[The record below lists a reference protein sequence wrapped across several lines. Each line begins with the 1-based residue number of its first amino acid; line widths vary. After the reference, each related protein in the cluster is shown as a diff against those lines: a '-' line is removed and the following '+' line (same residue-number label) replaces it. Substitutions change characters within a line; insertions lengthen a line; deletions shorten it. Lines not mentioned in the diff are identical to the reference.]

1 MSVHYVWHQCLLE
14 ACLTLNPSDYYCS
27 QTIERD
33 MQLVES
39 HLFITEGQV
48 ILKCDKDS
56 DFPYVVYVCLQ
67 KLRIIR
73 AIRVIQ
79 IKPASPNN

>member
-1 MSVHYVWHQCLLE
+1 MSAHYVWHQCLPE
-14 ACLTLNPSDYYCS
+14 VRLTLNPSDYYCS
-27 QTIERD
+27 QTTERD

-39 HLFITEGQV
+39 RLFITEGQV

-79 IKPASPNN
+79 IKPTSPNN

>member
-1 MSVHYVWHQCLLE
+1 
-14 ACLTLNPSDYYCS
+14 
-27 QTIERD
+27 
-33 MQLVES
+33 MQLIES
-39 HLFITEGQV
+39 RLFITEGQV
-48 ILKCDKDS
+48 ILKCNKDS

-79 IKPASPNN
+79 IKPTSPNN

>member
-1 MSVHYVWHQCLLE
+1 
-14 ACLTLNPSDYYCS
+14 
-27 QTIERD
+27 

-79 IKPASPNN
+79 IKPASPNNSHSYFSLPIINLISIDLQDLVINLGASSKTV